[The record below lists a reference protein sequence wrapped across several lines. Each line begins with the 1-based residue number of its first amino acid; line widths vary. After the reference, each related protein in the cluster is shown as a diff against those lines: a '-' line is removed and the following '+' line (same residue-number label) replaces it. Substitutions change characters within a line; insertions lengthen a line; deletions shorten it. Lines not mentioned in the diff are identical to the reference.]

1 MDINEYEIYPKNQLK
16 IQSGGNFPQSPNR
29 TLRIL
34 KIFKT
39 LANNN
44 SFDDNFNLFKQDG
57 TINQDADIVELLE
70 LTQSKQD
77 RITGLEDFVYQ
88 LIKANIDLNLI
99 LNTNIKERLRAA
111 REKINPNNHDNDNND
126 DMDDNGAGGEN
137 FDNNYN
143 NDSAMNND
151 GENNNGANSTNSD
164 SNNGNELE
172 SLPGPSNKFQNGDE
186 LKPLPENNSE
196 QDGNISPII
205 GDERFDE
212 PNWNDKNRGIKRSIS
227 SDSEKGRKR
236 ICDKWHYVGD
246 DDIDDEM
253 DILSNPDSD
262 ENAEN
267 RNEDLLSKKVKEI
280 RKYKPKVNHTIKTH
294 KISRPYNIRSY
305 RKKYHLDSET
315 DEDDDWKKL
324 DDKND

>member
-111 REKINPNNHDNDNND
+111 RENNPNNHDNNDNYD

-137 FDNNYN
+137 FDNNNN
-143 NDSAMNND
+143 NDSTMND
-151 GENNNGANSTNSD
+151 GENNNGTNSTNSG
-164 SNNGNELE
+164 SNGNELE
-172 SLPGPSNKFQNGDE
+172 SLPGPSNQFQNGDE
-186 LKPLPENNSE
+186 LNSLPENNDE
-196 QDGNISPII
+196 QNGNISPII

-212 PNWNDKNRGIKRSIS
+212 QNWNNNNKGIKRSIS
-227 SDSEKGRKR
+227 SDLERGRKR
-236 ICDKWHYVGD
+236 ICDKWHYVD

-253 DILSNPDSD
+253 DILSNPDV

-267 RNEDLLSKKVKEI
+267 NNDLLNKKVKEI
-280 RKYKPKVNHTIKTH
+280 RKYKPKVNHTIKSH

-305 RKKYHLDSET
+305 RKKYHLDSDT